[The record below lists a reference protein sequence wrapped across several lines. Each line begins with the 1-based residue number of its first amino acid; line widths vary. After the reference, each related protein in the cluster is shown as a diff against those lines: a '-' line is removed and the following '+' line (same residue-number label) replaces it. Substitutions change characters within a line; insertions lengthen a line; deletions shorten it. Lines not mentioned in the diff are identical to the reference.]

1 MTQNQQI
8 AASKDMKKD
17 YQSEEKFFYL
27 KNKLIYPDKNS
38 KIIFLFFSFLKNG
51 EINSVLLQ
59 NLLCQKY
66 LYDNLSL
73 GIKSILLKL
82 HHTTCK
88 IVFCCDFL
96 RNGF

>member
-1 MTQNQQI
+1 
-8 AASKDMKKD
+8 MKKD

-51 EINSVLLQ
+51 EINFVLLQ

-66 LYDNLSL
+66 L
-73 GIKSILLKL
+73 
-82 HHTTCK
+82 
-88 IVFCCDFL
+88 
-96 RNGF
+96 